1 MINVSINRIL
11 EVWDQLWL
19 ARCGE
24 HSYGSD
30 TAEIYAYL
38 LMPNDPLELIESKAP
53 DSDLVLSAKKERYSK
68 ASKSLYNIVTK
79 FAEMNDV
86 KCLIDKQS
94 PEIWFTKNPYF
105 SHRAHV
111 QVMRDTK

>member
-1 MINVSINRIL
+1 MNNVSINRIL

-38 LMPNDPLELIESKAP
+38 LMSNDPLELMESKIP
-53 DSDLVLSAKKERYSK
+53 DSELVLSAQKERYSK
-68 ASKSLYNIVTK
+68 AATSLYNIVTK

-86 KCLIDKQS
+86 KCLIDKQN
-94 PEIWFTKNPYF
+94 PEVWLAGNPYF
-105 SHRAHV
+105 PHRVHV
-111 QVMRDTK
+111 KVLKETK